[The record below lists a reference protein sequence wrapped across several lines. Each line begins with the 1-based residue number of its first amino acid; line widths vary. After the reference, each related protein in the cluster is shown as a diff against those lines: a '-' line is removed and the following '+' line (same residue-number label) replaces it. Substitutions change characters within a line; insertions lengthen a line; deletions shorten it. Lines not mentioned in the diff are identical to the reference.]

1 MGEFVGWIEV
11 IPASP
16 IGRRPS
22 AAEPLLADSCQVGG
36 DDTANHVY
44 SPVGMVEES
53 VVAAAERD
61 AVFDAGGTIV
71 GPVDDVMDF
80 APAGGY

>member
-1 MGEFVGWIEV
+1 
-11 IPASP
+11 
-16 IGRRPS
+16 
-22 AAEPLLADSCQVGG
+22 
-36 DDTANHVY
+36 
-44 SPVGMVEES
+44 MVEES

>member
-1 MGEFVGWIEV
+1 
-11 IPASP
+11 
-16 IGRRPS
+16 
-22 AAEPLLADSCQVGG
+22 
-36 DDTANHVY
+36 VY

-61 AVFDAGGTIV
+61 AVFYAGGTIV

-80 APAGGY
+80 APGGRVLNNRGRHIRVRG